1 MSTRWM
7 DWLSENYMMLIDL
20 AWILWVSI
28 SILRLDSR
36 TKGA

>member
-1 MSTRWM
+1 M
-7 DWLSENYMMLIDL
+7 DWLSEHYVTLIDI